1 MGPSLQRSARGAPSA
16 AAGRRLAYRP
26 HPNRAQ
32 AQRVEGSRGV
42 EPGDVVEIRRLLLE
56 AISVER
62 EEIDDASDDL
72 AGEL

>member
-1 MGPSLQRSARGAPSA
+1 
-16 AAGRRLAYRP
+16 
-26 HPNRAQ
+26 
-32 AQRVEGSRGV
+32 
-42 EPGDVVEIRRLLLE
+42 VVEIRRLLLE